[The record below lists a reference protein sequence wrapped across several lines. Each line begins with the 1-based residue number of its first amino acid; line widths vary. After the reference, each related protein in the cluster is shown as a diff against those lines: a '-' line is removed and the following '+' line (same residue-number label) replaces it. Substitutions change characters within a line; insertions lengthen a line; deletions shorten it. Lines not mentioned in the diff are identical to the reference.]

1 MSNKRYSLSTISKE
15 IRAHITIENKRAFQ
29 QNYNSYV
36 HCFSC
41 TKNHICPECPSA
53 RKFKL
58 CKRCS
63 ICNAFCDFY
72 EKEPCSKSS
81 PSTCA
86 TDMKIA
92 AHALYYYADYAN
104 QKYLETLSSSK
115 KCFSFS
121 EAELQRLDQILTPLL
136 KQG

>member
-92 AHALYYYADYAN
+92 AHALYKTLLLCWLCKPKISGNSFLFQKMFFFFRSRIATFGPDTYAS
-104 QKYLETLSSSK
+104 T
-115 KCFSFS
+115 
-121 EAELQRLDQILTPLL
+121 
-136 KQG
+136 